1 MAGSTIST
9 LANLARPNVSQQ
21 VVDLLFRKTDLF
33 DLLRASGRV
42 SQGVGP
48 SPFKWNV
55 VTTAN
60 ASAEVFVEGQAPG
73 TVGRQATAQASLDA
87 FYVRATY
94 GITGHAMDNAGKD
107 GFYTDPVALE
117 QMLAESDLFKK
128 LEDELVGSTQ
138 DRGIAAII
146 DATGTYASLAQGTY
160 SVWASEENGSVG
172 TLGIDDFEDL
182 YEELTSASVSSVPRG
197 ASPTH
202 ILTTPN
208 QITNYV
214 RSIGPAASSG
224 GTFRI
229 NPGMGF
235 DAGFTRPGMS
245 SFNGLPIVPVRGLTN
260 TELYMVDINDLELLI
275 HRDLKMD
282 EIVGNPEERKVAI
295 STAVALKV
303 AHRNWHGKMTGITA

>member
-1 MAGSTIST
+1 MAGSTTST
-9 LANLARPNVSQQ
+9 LANLARPNVSSQ

-42 SQGVGP
+42 NPGIGA
-48 SPFKWNV
+48 SPYKWNV
-55 VTTAN
+55 VTSAN
-60 ASAEVFVEGQAPG
+60 GSAEVFTEGQAPSL
-73 TVGRQATAQASLDA
+73 VGRQTTAQASLDA
-87 FYVRATY
+87 FYARATW
-94 GITGHAMDNAGKD
+94 GITGHVADNAGRD
-107 GFYTDPVALE
+107 GFYTDPSAFE
-117 QMLAESDLFKK
+117 AMLAESDLFKK
-128 LEDELVGSTQ
+128 IEDELVGSTQ
-138 DRGIAAII
+138 DRGIAAVI
-146 DATGTYASLAQGTY
+146 DATGTYAGLAQGTY

-229 NPGMGF
+229 QPGMGF

-245 SFNGLPIVPVRGLTN
+245 SFNGLPIVPVRGMTN
-260 TELYMVDINDLELLI
+260 TELYMIDVTDVELLI
-275 HRDLKMD
+275 HRDLRVD
-282 EIVGNPEERKVAI
+282 EIVGNPEERKFAL
-295 STAVALKV
+295 STALALKV
-303 AHRNWHGKMTGITA
+303 AHRNWHGKLTGITA